1 MKTNE
6 NLWNQL
12 KTNERLN
19 ISAKWIFYNCL
30 LFGAKP
36 FTGKSYYLAQKLS
49 QMNVFIWPK
58 LIHRQI
64 HYLAKI
70 YSQAKYY
77 V

>member
-19 ISAKWIFYNCL
+19 LGAKWIYFNCL
-30 LFGAKP
+30 LFGAKS

-49 QMNVFIWPK
+49 QMNVLFGGN
-58 LIHRQI
+58 
-64 HYLAKI
+64 
-70 YSQAKYY
+70 
-77 V
+77 